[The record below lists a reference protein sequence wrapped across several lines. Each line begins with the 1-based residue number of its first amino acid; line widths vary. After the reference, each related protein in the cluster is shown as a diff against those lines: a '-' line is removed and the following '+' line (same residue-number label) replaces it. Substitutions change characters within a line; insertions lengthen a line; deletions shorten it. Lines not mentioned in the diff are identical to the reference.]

1 MRPIPQPHLLDPD
14 RLLINDRGGFFA
26 DHEARATELDK
37 ALHETCSYAQQ
48 LWQTL
53 DSARQYLT
61 ECLPPDPRGPDSM
74 HAPLGAHPTGPEDDG
89 GWNDWMATFAAVSS
103 VMCGPHGDS
112 GYGLKEAEQAA
123 TIRRDAPTVLLR
135 RHHPE
140 LQQQPGSSAHTSPSG
155 VSPATGI
162 ADAGGRSADRRS
174 TSKTVGI
181 ALLVVLAVRG
191 LLGPRSQRPTNA

>member
-1 MRPIPQPHLLDPD
+1 
-14 RLLINDRGGFFA
+14 
-26 DHEARATELDK
+26 
-37 ALHETCSYAQQ
+37 
-48 LWQTL
+48 
-53 DSARQYLT
+53 
-61 ECLPPDPRGPDSM
+61 M

-89 GWNDWMATFAAVSS
+89 GWNEWMATFAAVSS

-140 LQQQPGSSAHTSPSG
+140 LQQHGGSSDPQTPSRG
-155 VSPATGI
+155 VSTGPGI
-162 ADAGGRSADRRS
+162 ADPGSRNADRRS

-191 LLGPRSQRPTNA
+191 LLAPRSQRPTNA